1 MEACRKGSNS
11 DRLLPTKAKRSKGVL
26 GYMRYLDV
34 LTSFDTSPVSNSE
47 VDEEQALVCVHLVY
61 HLLNTCTIKNCTTH

>member
-1 MEACRKGSNS
+1 MEACRKGSNR
-11 DRLLPTKAKRSKGVL
+11 DRLLPTKAKRSKGAL

-47 VDEEQALVCVHLVY
+47 VDEEQALVCVHLVN